1 MTEPR
6 TRSGTMTSE
15 RIGGDPDRRLSAVAT
30 PFATVGATVVA
41 MLIASGALVAFDGDI
56 PAWVAGAGA
65 AVIGAIA
72 VLVVA
77 GTRVTA
83 GTGPGRIGA
92 PTRGSGAQ
100 VVNSSGTVSVPM
112 SAPDAALVLRTRA
125 IELRAEERSRLLDAL
140 SDAVLL
146 VDLHGETR
154 FVNESALTRFGA
166 EACVAGTRRAFD
178 QLPNHVR
185 NALLGLAGC
194 AEPERRR
201 FEFDWAGD
209 RAAPVV
215 LQAART
221 GSGRD
226 SLVAVVVRD
235 VRSEREADRMK
246 TEFVSK
252 ASHELRT
259 PLSSLRAYAEM
270 LVDGEY
276 QDDAQ
281 RDHFMRI
288 IVDEADRLAR
298 LVDRM
303 LDISRIESGIA
314 RAEVAPTDLA
324 AICGAC
330 VDEQQGEA
338 MRRGISLSLA
348 RTAAGGTVPA
358 DAGLLKQVVL
368 NLVSNAL
375 KYTPDGGR
383 VEVEVDFDALAREV
397 VVSVRDNGLGIPPEA
412 LPRLFGKFYRVD
424 GHEKVAKGTGLG
436 LNLCRNIVEG
446 MHGGKIGVD
455 SEVGRGSRFWFAIP
469 AEPAARKAA

>member
-6 TRSGTMTSE
+6 TRSGPMTSE
-15 RIGGDPDRRLSAVAT
+15 RIGGDADRTLP
-30 PFATVGATVVA
+30 PFATFGATVVA
-41 MLIASGALVAFDGDI
+41 MLIASGALVALDGEI

-65 AVIGAIA
+65 AVIGAAA

-77 GTRVTA
+77 GTRVSA
-83 GTGPGRIGA
+83 GAGLGRAGA
-92 PTRGSGAQ
+92 PTRGAGR
-100 VVNSSGTVSVPM
+100 NSAASPGTVSAPM

-154 FVNESALTRFGA
+154 FVNEAALARFGV
-166 EACVAGTRRAFD
+166 EASVAGTRRAFE

-194 AEPERRR
+194 SESERRR

-209 RAAPVV
+209 RASPVV

-226 SLVAVVVRD
+226 ALVAVVVRD

-303 LDISRIESGIA
+303 LDIRRSESGSA
-314 RAEVAPTDLA
+314 RADVGPTDLA

-338 MRRGISLSLA
+338 MRRRISLSLA
-348 RTAAGGTVPA
+348 RTAAGGMVPA

>member
-6 TRSGTMTSE
+6 TRSGPMTSE
-15 RIGGDPDRRLSAVAT
+15 RIGGDADRTLP
-30 PFATVGATVVA
+30 PFATFGATVVA
-41 MLIASGALVAFDGDI
+41 MLIASGALVALDGEI

-65 AVIGAIA
+65 AVIGAAA

-77 GTRVTA
+77 GTRVSA
-83 GTGPGRIGA
+83 GAGLGRAAA
-92 PTRGSGAQ
+92 PTRGAGR
-100 VVNSSGTVSVPM
+100 NSAASPGTVSAPM

-154 FVNESALTRFGA
+154 FVNEAALARFGV
-166 EACVAGTRRAFD
+166 EASVAGTRRAFE

-194 AEPERRR
+194 SESERRR

-209 RAAPVV
+209 RASPVV

-221 GSGRD
+221 GSGRAA
-226 SLVAVVVRD
+226 LVGVVVRD
-235 VRSEREADRMK
+235 VRCVREADRIK

-314 RAEVAPTDLA
+314 RADVGPTDLA

-338 MRRGISLSLA
+338 MRRRISLSLA
-348 RTAAGGTVPA
+348 RTAAGGMVPA

>member
-1 MTEPR
+1 MTEPGKQR
-6 TRSGTMTSE
+6 ESITSTRVAAGAAARSSFASAL
-15 RIGGDPDRRLSAVAT
+15 PAVA
-30 PFATVGATVVA
+30 GAMVV
-41 MLIASGALVAFDGDI
+41 ASGALVALDGLVAPWI
-56 PAWVAGAGA
+56 AGAGA
-65 AVIGAIA
+65 AAIGGIA
-72 VLVVA
+72 ALA
-77 GTRVTA
+77 TCL
-83 GTGPGRIGA
+83 P
-92 PTRGSGAQ
+92 RGGAQ
-100 VVNSSGTVSVPM
+100 ARHGASATATGSAAPM
-112 SAPDAALVLRTRA
+112 SVPDAALVLRTRA

-154 FVNESALTRFGA
+154 FVNEAAVARFGA
-166 EACVAGTRRAFD
+166 DATVAGTRRAFE
-178 QLPNHVR
+178 QLPAHVR
-185 NALLGLAGC
+185 NALLGLAEC
-194 AEPERRR
+194 TETERRR
-201 FEFDWAGD
+201 FEFDWSGD
-209 RAAPVV
+209 RAEPVV
-215 LQAART
+215 LQATRT
-221 GSGRD
+221 GRGRD
-226 SLVAVVVRD
+226 ALVAVVVRD
-235 VRSEREADRMK
+235 IRSEREADRMK

-270 LVDGEY
+270 IVDGEY
-276 QDDAQ
+276 ADDAQ
-281 RDHFMRI
+281 HDHFMRI
-288 IVDEADRLAR
+288 ILDEADRLAR

-314 RAEVAPTDLA
+314 RADLAPTDLSA
-324 AICGAC
+324 LCRAC

-338 MRRGISLSLA
+338 MRRRTALSLA
-348 RTAAGGTVPA
+348 RATAGATVPA
-358 DAGLLKQVVL
+358 DAGLVKQVVL

-375 KYTPDGGR
+375 KYTPEGGR

-412 LPRLFGKFYRVD
+412 LSRLFGKFYRVD
-424 GHEKVAKGTGLG
+424 AHEKVAKGTGLG

>member
-1 MTEPR
+1 
-6 TRSGTMTSE
+6 
-15 RIGGDPDRRLSAVAT
+15 
-30 PFATVGATVVA
+30 
-41 MLIASGALVAFDGDI
+41 
-56 PAWVAGAGA
+56 
-65 AVIGAIA
+65 
-72 VLVVA
+72 
-77 GTRVTA
+77 
-83 GTGPGRIGA
+83 
-92 PTRGSGAQ
+92 
-100 VVNSSGTVSVPM
+100 M
-112 SAPDAALVLRTRA
+112 SIPDAALVLRTRA

-146 VDLHGETR
+146 VDTHGETR
-154 FVNESALTRFGA
+154 FVNEAAIARFGA
-166 EACVAGTRRAFD
+166 DAAVAGTRRAFD
-178 QLPNHVR
+178 QLPTHVR
-185 NALLGLAGC
+185 NALLGLASC
-194 AEPERRR
+194 SELERRR
-201 FEFDWAGD
+201 FEFDWSGD
-209 RAAPVV
+209 RMSPVV

-226 SLVAVVVRD
+226 ALVAVVIRD

-270 LVDGEY
+270 IVDGEY
-276 QDDAQ
+276 RDEAE

-288 IVDEADRLAR
+288 IVDESERLAG

-314 RAEVAPTDLA
+314 RAELAPTDIA
-324 AICGAC
+324 AICSAC
-330 VDEQQGEA
+330 VDEQQGHA
-338 MRRGISLSLA
+338 MRRGIALSLA
-348 RTAAGGTVPA
+348 RATAGATVPA

-368 NLVSNAL
+368 NLISNAI
-375 KYTPDGGR
+375 KYTPEGGH

-446 MHGGKIGVD
+446 MHSGKIGVD
-455 SEVGRGSRFWFAIP
+455 SEVGHGSRFWFAIP

>member
-1 MTEPR
+1 MTEPGKQR
-6 TRSGTMTSE
+6 DSITSTRVAAGAAARSSFASAL
-15 RIGGDPDRRLSAVAT
+15 PAVA
-30 PFATVGATVVA
+30 GAMVV
-41 MLIASGALVAFDGDI
+41 ASGALVALDGLVAPWI
-56 PAWVAGAGA
+56 AGAGA
-65 AVIGAIA
+65 AAIGGIA
-72 VLVVA
+72 ALA
-77 GTRVTA
+77 TCL
-83 GTGPGRIGA
+83 P
-92 PTRGSGAQ
+92 RGGAQ
-100 VVNSSGTVSVPM
+100 ARHGASATATGSAAPM
-112 SAPDAALVLRTRA
+112 SVPDAALVLRTRA

-154 FVNESALTRFGA
+154 FVNEAAVARFGA
-166 EACVAGTRRAFD
+166 DATVAGTRRAFE
-178 QLPNHVR
+178 QLPAHVR
-185 NALLGLAGC
+185 NALLGLAEC
-194 AEPERRR
+194 TETERRR
-201 FEFDWAGD
+201 FEFDWSGD
-209 RAAPVV
+209 RAEPIV
-215 LQAART
+215 LQATRT
-221 GSGRD
+221 GRGRD
-226 SLVAVVVRD
+226 ALVAVVVRD

-270 LVDGEY
+270 IVDGEY
-276 QDDAQ
+276 ADDAQ
-281 RDHFMRI
+281 HDHFMRI
-288 IVDEADRLAR
+288 ILDEADRLAR

-314 RAEVAPTDLA
+314 RADLAPTDLSA
-324 AICGAC
+324 LCRAC

-338 MRRGISLSLA
+338 MRRRTALSLA
-348 RTAAGGTVPA
+348 RATAGATVPA
-358 DAGLLKQVVL
+358 DAGLVKQVVL

-375 KYTPDGGR
+375 KYTPEGGR

-412 LPRLFGKFYRVD
+412 LSRLFGKFYRVD
-424 GHEKVAKGTGLG
+424 AHEKVAKGTGLG